1 MPKVPGVYGYLTKVK
16 LKDVLFILLIVLFV
30 YLCGSYDAVSKSHS
44 MVVAHSQEER
54 LRSTFSVCL

>member
-30 YLCGSYDAVSKSHS
+30 YLCGSYDAVSKSYS
-44 MVVAHSQEER
+44 MVVAHKEAQGV
-54 LRSTFSVCL
+54 RSAFSVCL